1 MPLGD
6 SAAYIEFSTTL
17 DLEVNSVVQRL
28 ALLILKQKVPW
39 IRDVVP
45 ALGGV
50 ALHFDPDHEGFPA
63 EPLEAALEIVN
74 GSLKESLEMK
84 DDAGREVERRREL
97 DVRRRVAERHDG
109 EGSRFSHALSTES
122 GR

>member
-50 ALHFDPDHEGFPA
+50 ALHFDPDHQGFPA

-84 DDAGREVERRREL
+84 DDAGREV
-97 DVRRRVAERHDG
+97 
-109 EGSRFSHALSTES
+109 
-122 GR
+122 